1 MNQLLP
7 ALIALFTLCI
17 TGCSTGS
24 METEQA
30 KLRRVQIGMSV
41 IEVEGIMSTED
52 FIYRGDT
59 YGRPMRV
66 DKFSSKNGKPV
77 SVYYY
82 RSSLKRED
90 GVATDDETT
99 AVIFIDGKVD
109 AITAGDFAK
118 QSVEVRFR

>member
-1 MNQLLP
+1 
-7 ALIALFTLCI
+7 
-17 TGCSTGS
+17 
-24 METEQA
+24 
-30 KLRRVQIGMSV
+30 
-41 IEVEGIMSTED
+41 
-52 FIYRGDT
+52 
-59 YGRPMRV
+59 MRV

-109 AITAGDFAK
+109 ASTAGDFAK